1 MDDVRP
7 VDPLVSRYPLPLSA
21 ERARHEAH
29 QARRKGLKLPK
40 GHPYRWLPTFV
51 PYGTARILA
60 RSAASS
66 RPERHAQDRHSI
78 EQR

>member
-1 MDDVRP
+1 MDEVRP

-21 ERARHEAH
+21 ERARHEAI

-51 PYGTARILA
+51 PYGMARLLS

-66 RPERHAQDRHSI
+66 RPDQPPQGRPSI
-78 EQR
+78 ERS